1 MDSLLNAV
9 SGIINTM
16 SVVLGNWSFTRDLGQ
31 DMKMIMPYFQKAN
44 MLLPVSEFLTVLGVW
59 IGLQL
64 VLAAYYWITRAINLL
79 RGAG

>member
-1 MDSLLNAV
+1 MDFILNAL
-9 SGIINTM
+9 SGMISTM
-16 SVVLGNWSFTRDLGQ
+16 SKILGGWSFTRDLAA
-31 DMKMIMPYFQKAN
+31 DMNMIMPYLQKAN
-44 MLLPVSEFLTVLGVW
+44 MILPVSEFLTCLSIW

>member
-1 MDSLLNAV
+1 MDFILNAV
-9 SGIINTM
+9 TGMINTM
-16 SVVLGNWSFTRDLGQ
+16 SAILGNWSFTRNLAE
-31 DMKMIMPYFQKAN
+31 DMNKIMPFLQKAN
-44 MLLPVSEFLTVLGVW
+44 MILPVSEFLSVLALW

>member
-1 MDSLLNAV
+1 MDFILNAV
-9 SGIINTM
+9 TGMINTM
-16 SVVLGNWSFTRDLGQ
+16 SVVLGSWSFTRNLGQ
-31 DMKMIMPYFQKAN
+31 DMALIVPYLQKAN
-44 MLLPVSEFLTVLGVW
+44 MLLPVSEFFAVLSLW

>member
-1 MDSLLNAV
+1 MDFILNAIT
-9 SGIINTM
+9 GMMNTM
-16 SVVLGNWSFTRDLGQ
+16 SVVLGNWSFTRNLGQ
-31 DMKMIMPYFQKAN
+31 DMAMIMPYLQKAN
-44 MLLPVSEFLTVLGVW
+44 MILPVSEFLSVLSLW